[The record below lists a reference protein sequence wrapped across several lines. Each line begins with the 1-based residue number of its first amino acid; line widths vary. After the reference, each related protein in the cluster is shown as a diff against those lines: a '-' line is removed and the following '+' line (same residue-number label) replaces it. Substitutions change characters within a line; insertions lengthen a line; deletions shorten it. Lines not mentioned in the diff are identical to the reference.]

1 MGKAF
6 HILMCGEYLTKFW
19 SFSTICDF
27 LTLLIL
33 KKTQVKLPDDR
44 HVEEFI
50 QISTL
55 NSNNAFNSHTEAV
68 QVYVVVNQCFVTR
81 ETS

>member
-6 HILMCGEYLTKFW
+6 HIVMSGEYLTKFW
-19 SFSTICDF
+19 SFFFTICDF
-27 LTLLIL
+27 LKLLIL
-33 KKTQVKLPDDR
+33 KKTQVKLPDQSSDR

-55 NSNNAFNSHTEAV
+55 NAFNTEAV

>member
-27 LTLLIL
+27 LKLLIL

-55 NSNNAFNSHTEAV
+55 NAFNTEAV